1 LGKRASGI
9 YTVTLQD
16 AIGRQSSV
24 GFSVIRD
31 TTPPTLTLEAVVQS
45 DVLVAWSATDPSPG
59 SGLDTSKCLL
69 KVREDDEGTWQ
80 AFSTDCGGEDATY
93 DGQPGYTYTFR
104 LSASDN
110 VGNAASLEVEAVV
123 PYVKKYYYANG
134 QRVAMRQGDVVYY
147 IHSDHLGSTSVLSDG
162 SGQQAGERVAYL
174 PYGGVRL
181 GEASTLPTD
190 YTFTGQ
196 RLEAGLGLMHYGA
209 RFYSTHNSE
218 RNSCR
223 ILTRKV
229 WPSGWLDHVVAP
241 DCHQLDTPL
250 TLHYTFY
257 QDNAIDARGE
267 KTQ

>member
-1 LGKRASGI
+1 
-9 YTVTLQD
+9 
-16 AIGRQSSV
+16 
-24 GFSVIRD
+24 
-31 TTPPTLTLEAVVQS
+31 VQS

-134 QRVAMRQGDVVYY
+134 QRVAMQKEGVVYY
-147 IHSDHLGSTSVLSDG
+147 PHTDHLGSVSLVTDHVS
-162 SGQQAGERVAYL
+162 ETVARQLYH
-174 PYGGVRL
+174 PYGTVRHAE
-181 GEASTLPTD
+181 GTLPTD

-196 RLEAGLGLMHYGA
+196 RNEASIGLMHYGA

-218 RNSCR
+218 WNGCR

-229 WPSGWLDHVVAP
+229 WPLGWLDHVVAP